1 MLSELW
7 AFLQVGFHHI
17 VALDAADHILFLL
30 VLAAIYR
37 GRDWRSALWVI
48 SATDAHRR
56 VPDSR
61 DDRRDGHRKS
71 RIA

>member
-37 GRDWRSALWVI
+37 GQ
-48 SATDAHRR
+48 HE
-56 VPDSR
+56 
-61 DDRRDGHRKS
+61 
-71 RIA
+71 